1 MTDHLAGG
9 DPSFKHPAPMHDYTP
24 DIDALADDIL
34 AYAKDRVSLDPTP
47 MGRSASAQELLE
59 ALGGPTITTEGIG
72 SGRALKAF
80 AEVLAPACL
89 SVDNTRYLSFVPA
102 APTEAAVLFDLVV
115 GAESIYGG
123 SWLEGAGAT
132 YAENEAL
139 RWLCDLAGLS
149 GESGGVFVQGGTI
162 GNLSAL
168 VGARGSAQAR
178 LEQRGVERPDRW
190 AFLVSDTAH
199 SSVPSAAMVMDA
211 DAIAVPTGADRR
223 LTGDLVAAALDE
235 HGDRI
240 AGVVATAGST
250 NLGVIDDLASVG
262 RVCNDRQV
270 FFHVDAA
277 YGGGA
282 LAAPKARHLFDGIE
296 QADSIIIDPHK
307 WLFAPFDCCALLWR
321 DPDQARAVHSQ
332 HAEYLEF
339 LDVYGDWN
347 PSDFAIQL
355 TRRSRGL
362 PFWFSL
368 ASYGTRNYG
377 EAVQRTLDLAAEA
390 AAKVEV
396 ADHLRLVWEPGL
408 SIIVFER
415 IGWTAAQYQACTEK
429 MLADGTGFVVPS
441 RHDGKPVFRFCFINP
456 RTTSAEIDAILA
468 AME

>member
-1 MTDHLAGG
+1 
-9 DPSFKHPAPMHDYTP
+9 MHDYTP
-24 DIDALADDIL
+24 EIDSLADDIL

-47 MGRSASAQELLE
+47 MGGSASADELFA
-59 ALGGPTITTEGIG
+59 ALGPTITDDGIG
-72 SGRALKAF
+72 SERALRAF
-80 AEVLAPACL
+80 TDVLAPACL

-123 SWLEGAGAT
+123 SWLEGSGAA

-139 RWLCDLAGLS
+139 RWLCDLSGL
-149 GESGGVFVQGGTI
+149 GPQSGGVFVQGGTI

-168 VGARGSAQAR
+168 VGARGAA
-178 LEQRGVERPDRW
+178 ERKLRKLGRYRPNRW

-199 SSVPSAAMVMDA
+199 SSVPAAAMVMDA
-211 DAIAVPTGADRR
+211 DAIPVSTGADRR
-223 LTGDLVAAALDE
+223 LTGELVAKALDR

-262 RVCNDRQV
+262 RVCNERNV

-277 YGGGA
+277 YGGAA

-296 QADSIIIDPHK
+296 LADSVIIDPHK

-321 DPDQARAVHSQ
+321 DPDQARAVHAQ

-339 LDVYGDWN
+339 LDIHGDWN

-355 TRRSRGL
+355 TRRPRGL

-368 ASYGTRNYG
+368 ASYGTRTYG

-390 AAKVEV
+390 AAKIVEEPN
-396 ADHLRLVWEPGL
+396 LRLVWEPSL
-408 SIIVFER
+408 SIVVFER
-415 IGWTAAQYQACTEK
+415 IGWNEGDYQVCTER
-429 MLADGTGFVVPS
+429 MMADGTGFVVPS
-441 RHDGKPVFRFCFINP
+441 RHDGRPVFRFCFINP

-468 AME
+468 TMA